1 MHDLLISECYTIH
14 RNQFLLH
21 NVESYFYEVI
31 LYEKNKD
38 AHFFSLSEKSLWNV
52 GNYEK
57 AISKQ

>member
-1 MHDLLISECYTIH
+1 MHNLLISECYTIH

-31 LYEKNKD
+31 LYEKIKM
-38 AHFFSLSEKSLWNV
+38 HISFLSLKKSLWNV